1 VNTYDALLA
10 AAGSALRAWMDT
22 RRGAVKQAAQ
32 VAEAGNV
39 PVTLPYLRRLL
50 AYVEAANVDED
61 SEWRGSWMNVLPDLR
76 RLASRSVED
85 TALLWGG
92 VPTVADVLSRME
104 DRGLDPV
111 LLRQA
116 REAVPTPR
124 APRAPPTREQ
134 ELAGFGEAV
143 SAFAAVLPPRAS
155 LNVDHEYDATPEKT
169 QALRSWTRAFVAVR
183 VKYPAVWAVME
194 RRLRIL
200 RLEVRPTDSADASWG
215 LYLTINLKS
224 VSRFYTG
231 ALVHEVGHMFE
242 DEQADAFAIGSA
254 RGLYGNPP
262 FSHHYMQDRPVE
274 DFAECFRQFFTE
286 ARDLRRRAPAK
297 YADMEARLSRA
308 GAATDR

>member
-1 VNTYDALLA
+1 VNAYDALHD

-50 AYVEAANVDED
+50 AYIEAANVEED
-61 SEWRGSWMNVLPDLR
+61 SEWRGSWTNVLPDLR

-104 DRGLDPV
+104 ERGLNPV
-111 LLRQA
+111 LLRRA
-116 REAVPTPR
+116 REAVPAPR

-134 ELAGFGEAV
+134 VLAAFGAAV

-155 LNVDHEYDATPEKT
+155 LNVYHDYAATPEKT
-169 QALRSWTRAFVAVR
+169 QSLRTWTRAFVAVR
-183 VKYPAVWAVME
+183 EKYPAVWAVME

-200 RLEVRPTDSADASWG
+200 RLEVRPTDSADASWSSH
-215 LYLTINLKS
+215 LTINLKDA
-224 VSRFYTG
+224 SRSYTG
-231 ALVHEVGHMFE
+231 TLVHEIGHMFE
-242 DEQADAFAIGSA
+242 DEQSDEFGIATG

-262 FSHHYMQDRPVE
+262 FSHNYMQNRPVE

-286 ARDLRRRAPAK
+286 PSVLRRLAPAK

-308 GAATDR
+308 GAGTDR